1 MKKKISLILL
11 NKQMLKIDH
20 VQILDLAVGQGLE
33 RKADQGQ
40 DPIHRDPDRDPGAE
54 VGPAHCLGLLVEALK
69 GPEDRSLDLG
79 QTAVVSKVEAD
90 QSLVQGNAKPSKCTI
105 NTL

>member
-1 MKKKISLILL
+1 
-11 NKQMLKIDH
+11 MLQIDH
-20 VQILDLAVGQGLE
+20 VQILDLDLAVGQGLE

-40 DPIHRDPDRDPGAE
+40 DPIHWDPNRDPEAE
-54 VGPAHCLGLLVEALK
+54 VGPAHCLGLRVEALK
-69 GPEDRSLDLG
+69 GPEDRGLDLD

-90 QSLVQGNAKPSKCTI
+90 QSLVQGNAKPSKCNI